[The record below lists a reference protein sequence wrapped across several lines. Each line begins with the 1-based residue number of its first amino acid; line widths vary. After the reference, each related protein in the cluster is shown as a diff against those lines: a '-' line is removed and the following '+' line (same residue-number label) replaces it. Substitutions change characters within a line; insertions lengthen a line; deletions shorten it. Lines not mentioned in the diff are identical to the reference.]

1 MGDYYSLIARAVSA
15 LSDSTADARQN
26 LYERARAA
34 LTSSLSR
41 HDPPMSEAD
50 IERERSA
57 LEAAI
62 QKVEQEASI
71 GQTHTADTAKT
82 KPIQPQPKAETTTS
96 TRSADILPAALR
108 EIREDQAHPT
118 LSALEAGNQRA
129 EQEASIGQTQTAD
142 TAKTEPTQPQPVKET
157 TASNGPADILPAAL
171 RAIRE
176 DQTISHPTL
185 PRTHPARKTFVYIN
199 RLLLGVTCVIS
210 IAFVIA
216 IFAVGPSWAAHIL
229 DYLLFAACPVVI
241 LCALGMLPI
250 VQARVSKVGLLCTFL
265 VSSYLLG
272 MTTWLSGVLTTLQY
286 WGSIGVVI
294 GLCLG
299 IVGVVPLGIVAATMN
314 ADWSMV
320 AMIIV
325 GVLVTY
331 GARDL
336 ALELVDTERQLSDI
350 CVSQL

>member
-1 MGDYYSLIARAVSA
+1 M
-15 LSDSTADARQN
+15 
-26 LYERARAA
+26 
-34 LTSSLSR
+34 
-41 HDPPMSEAD
+41 
-50 IERERSA
+50 
-57 LEAAI
+57 
-62 QKVEQEASI
+62 
-71 GQTHTADTAKT
+71 
-82 KPIQPQPKAETTTS
+82 
-96 TRSADILPAALR
+96 
-108 EIREDQAHPT
+108 
-118 LSALEAGNQRA
+118 
-129 EQEASIGQTQTAD
+129 
-142 TAKTEPTQPQPVKET
+142 KET